1 MISLF
6 IDTSASDV
14 SIALYKNEKV
24 LNEINKNIPNQHS
37 IYVVPFIDELLKKS
51 SITPDMIKKIY
62 VVTGP
67 GSFTGV
73 RIGVTIAKTYAYLK
87 KIPITAV
94 SSLKMLALSK
104 EGETILSLIDAKH
117 NNYYLGLYNKEK
129 KEIIKEHFG
138 NKEEVL
144 KIIEKHHPVIV
155 SNEEINNE
163 EIKTSKQTLDIQK
176 IISYYQNEQEDN
188 YFTIKPNYLKL
199 PQALE
204 DRHD

>member
-51 SITPDMIKKIY
+51 SITPDMIEKIY

-73 RIGVTIAKTYAYLK
+73 RIGVTIAK
-87 KIPITAV
+87 TAV

-163 EIKTSKQTLDIQK
+163 EIKTSKQTLDISK